1 MKQYEIITN
10 NGLPNAEI
18 HNFTDTV
25 ESGVV
30 VVQLSNGVYYIDKS
44 NFIAKTLRQWS
55 MGVGL
60 NNDYIFKNPP
70 VRFVEKFILYP
81 TKTRRYGS
89 APEHRFAMQQFENA
103 FVDSIYFRYLE
114 QYGHTKVKTP
124 HWLQYGV
131 KGHESKT
138 EFVDNQIHQVDYL
151 NILGEENGK
160 PKRKK
165 SA

>member
-1 MKQYEIITN
+1 MKQYEIVIN

-30 VVQLSNGVYYIDKS
+30 VVQLSNGVYYIEKS
-44 NFIAKTLRQWS
+44 SFIAKTLRQWS
-55 MGVGL
+55 KGVGL
-60 NNDYIFKNPP
+60 NNDYIYKNPP
-70 VRFVEKFILYP
+70 VKFIEKFILHP
-81 TKTRRYGS
+81 TKPRTYGS
-89 APEHRFAMQQFENA
+89 SPEHRMAMQQFENA

-114 QYGHTKVKTP
+114 RYGHSKVKTSY
-124 HWLQYGV
+124 WLNYGV

-138 EFVDNQIHQVDYL
+138 DYVDSQIHQVDYL
-151 NILGEENGK
+151 NILGEENEK
-160 PKRKK
+160 SKRKK